1 MFESNN
7 LYNKWFRIA
16 VGINIAIFVIY
27 IIWHDYLVDKCF
39 WGLCEFFK
47 NSKSIWFN
55 ILSFDNPVEFFRNIF
70 ILTVGIITALF
81 NARKIYETQRDN
93 DVKEKKLS
101 IDDNTRYDNLFA
113 KAVDFLKES
122 NDLMM
127 KRGGIHILSSL
138 GTTDIQQ
145 SQRCID
151 MLCSVNEQWMPKILK
166 DYPNILNDSAWVSE
180 PNIKDWFETKGFSEW
195 DKEGYSKL
203 LENISLSQESIKAI
217 TQIILWFDTNHEVV
231 KPLFFFKK
239 YICGI
244 ELYTKNKLWYA
255 PNSKVN
261 YDGSF
266 MNGAKFKCFNNGNQS
281 YSVFANVCLR
291 GADFNNSNCTFEF
304 HVSDLSFASFNDCK
318 IGESTFVLTNLEG
331 TDFKNTDISNIQLN

>member
-1 MFESNN
+1 MFENKN
-7 LYNKWFRIA
+7 LYNKWFRVA
-16 VGINIAIFVIY
+16 VSINISIFIFYV
-27 IIWHDYLVDKCF
+27 IWHEYLVDKCL

-81 NARKIYETQRDN
+81 NARKIYENQRDN

-101 IDDNTRYDNLFA
+101 TDDNTRYDNLFV

-127 KRGGIHILSSL
+127 KRGGIHILTSL
-138 GTTDIQQ
+138 GTTNTEQT
-145 SQRCID
+145 QRCID

-166 DYPNILNDSAWVSE
+166 DYPDILNDSAWVSE
-180 PNIKDWFETKGFSEW
+180 PNIKDWFERKGFSEW
-195 DKEGYSKL
+195 DKDIYLNL
-203 LENISLSQESIKAI
+203 LDNIALSQESIKAI
-217 TQIILWFDTNHEVV
+217 TQIVLWFDTQFKFA
-231 KPLFFFKK
+231 KPIFFFKK

-244 ELYTKNKLWYA
+244 ELFSKNKLQFTT
-255 PNSKVN
+255 NSRVN

-266 MNGAKFKCFNNGNQS
+266 MNGAKFKCFGDGNQS
-281 YSVFANVCLR
+281 HSIFMNVRLR
-291 GADFNNSNCTFEF
+291 GANFDYSNSNFEF
-304 HVSDLSFASFNDCK
+304 HVSDLSFASFKNCK
-318 IGESTFVLTNLEG
+318 IGESIFLLTNLEG
-331 TDFKNTDISNIQLN
+331 TEFENTDISDIRFD